1 MGGSRIQNGK
11 WRKAA
16 LAVVLLLALFGAMLV
31 VASSSTE
38 GAPGDKLYWSDSG
51 AGKIQR
57 ADLDGGNV
65 EDILTGLPGPGDL
78 AIDPYAG
85 KMYWTSPLGIRR
97 ANLDGT
103 GLEDSVAGVPA
114 FRVALDPI
122 RSKVYW
128 TEFGER
134 IRRAN
139 YDGTDVEDL
148 VTTGFDFGGPFGVA
162 VDAPKALLYWS
173 DTVVIKRA
181 NLDGSGEVVA
191 RNTGFVESIALS
203 GQALV
208 WTEHLP
214 SLPHLFCGLAT
225 IEPNGALANAPQGM
239 TAGPDGIYWADN
251 AASCVVG
258 PPEGEPR
265 IRKTSPAGPVD
276 LVTGLSFAS
285 GVAIALADP
294 PPLPTATPTP
304 NPVAGIAL
312 STDLA
317 PLPAAEESVGSATVW
332 LAAAALAGTGIVLGG
347 AWFVRRRRSIR

>member
-38 GAPGDKLYWSDSG
+38 GAPGDKLYWSDPV

-57 ADLDGGNV
+57 ADLNGSNV

-78 AIDPYAG
+78 AIDSSAG
-85 KMYWTSPLGIRR
+85 KMYWASPLGIRR

-139 YDGTDVEDL
+139 YDGTNVEDL

-162 VDAPKALLYWS
+162 DADGLPCYLETMKERN
-173 DTVVIKRA
+173 VVFYEKH
-181 NLDGSGEVVA
+181 
-191 RNTGFVESIALS
+191 GFQV
-203 GQALV
+203 
-208 WTEHLP
+208 
-214 SLPHLFCGLAT
+214 
-225 IEPNGALANAPQGM
+225 
-239 TAGPDGIYWADN
+239 
-251 AASCVVG
+251 VVG
-258 PPEGEPR
+258 DDLPKGGPHFWTMKR
-265 IRKTSPAGPVD
+265 PAKG
-276 LVTGLSFAS
+276 
-285 GVAIALADP
+285 
-294 PPLPTATPTP
+294 
-304 NPVAGIAL
+304 
-312 STDLA
+312 
-317 PLPAAEESVGSATVW
+317 
-332 LAAAALAGTGIVLGG
+332 
-347 AWFVRRRRSIR
+347 